1 MSQLLP
7 YIIYAH
13 SFNLHN
19 NICGK
24 YSDDFHFRKE
34 VKYLGQSPGDKGLI
48 FRLDSLS
55 QSPHTYLL
63 RYFTVHDQAFKGSY
77 KRSPCQ

>member
-1 MSQLLP
+1 MSQPLS

-19 NICGK
+19 HLFGK

-34 VKYLGQSPGDKGLI
+34 VKYLAQSPGDKWLI
-48 FRLDSLS
+48 FRSRQFDSEPTHLFI
-55 QSPHTYLL
+55 TLL
-63 RYFTVHDQAFKGSY
+63 HSK
-77 KRSPCQ
+77 